1 MDEQISPTVRPLRR
15 TELDTV
21 LGWAADE
28 GWNPG
33 LADATAFWAADPHG
47 FWAIEV
53 GGELVGSAS
62 FVVYGPKVAFAGLFL
77 VTPRWRG
84 RRIGATA
91 VVDLFANWLPRM
103 DPDPTIAIDGVFA
116 MQDYYSS
123 LGFHFTHRNLRMT
136 GVGRKLESATG
147 RANAACELTTI
158 PFERVVEFDAEHFG
172 AARPDFLR
180 HWIAPAGGR
189 GVALMAGER
198 IQGIGVIR
206 PCRVGFKV
214 GPLFAEQESVADA
227 ILGSLSDFAAGEQ
240 LVLDIPECNPQA
252 VALAS
257 RLGLEQSFGCA
268 RMVLGPVPAL
278 PWQQVYGVTS
288 FELG

>member
-15 TELDTV
+15 TELDTA

-62 FVVYGPKVAFAGLFL
+62 FVVYSPKVAFAGLFL

-136 GVGRKLESATG
+136 GVGRKLGSATG
-147 RANAACELTTI
+147 LANAACELTTI

-189 GVALMAGER
+189 GVALMTGER
-198 IQGIGVIR
+198 IQGIGIIR

-214 GPLFAEQESVADA
+214 GPLFAERESVADA
-227 ILGSLSDFAAGEQ
+227 ILGSLSDFAAGQQ